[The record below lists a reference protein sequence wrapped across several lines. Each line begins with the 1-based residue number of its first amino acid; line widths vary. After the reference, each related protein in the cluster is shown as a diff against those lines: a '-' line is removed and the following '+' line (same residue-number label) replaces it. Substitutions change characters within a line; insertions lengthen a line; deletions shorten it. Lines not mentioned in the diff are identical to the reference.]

1 MPSRV
6 PAPVDQ
12 LWLGQLPK
20 KQQTSTAWVMESPIA
35 AIESGRGGTCV
46 PAPVA
51 DAEPEPAA
59 EAEAAAA
66 GTTAARSRANPRM
79 SARKRLG
86 ISDLPSRVEW
96 DDGQRMTDLAVTG

>member
-20 KQQTSTAWVMESPIA
+20 KQQTSTAWVIESPIA
-35 AIESGRGGTCV
+35 AIESGRDGVCA
-46 PAPVA
+46 PATAAEV
-51 DAEPEPAA
+51 EPEPAA
-59 EAEAAAA
+59 EAAVP
-66 GTTAARSRANPRM
+66 GTTAARSRADPRV

-86 ISDLPSRVEW
+86 ISGLPGRVER
-96 DDGQRMTDLAVTG
+96 DDGQRRTGLAVTD